1 MLRSRSHSDE
11 PIAMITPRGRRRPP
25 LLLVLAL
32 AALLPVATPASAQTS
47 IPGEE
52 SSPASLVPVPPAATP
67 AASSSADEASPPIDI
82 EASDGIEWD
91 RAKQLIIARGNARAV
106 RGDLTVTGDVLTAF
120 YRNNADGTA
129 EVYRLDGAGRVKIVN
144 PSQTATGDFATY
156 DMSSTQLTL
165 TRDKQGDR
173 LKVVTSDGD
182 ITADERIDYNSTSRL
197 LVARGNAIA
206 VQPGQTLKGDV
217 ITATT
222 REGGGKG
229 RSQFQRVDAD
239 GNVDAKTPDER
250 IIADKGTYFGDTDT
264 AVFTGAVKIFRGE
277 SVLDGCRAEF
287 DLTSGFSKLLP
298 CENAT
303 GRKARVRGVIVPSS
317 NES

>member
-1 MLRSRSHSDE
+1 M
-11 PIAMITPRGRRRPP
+11 IARCGGRRRTF
-25 LLLVLAL
+25 LLAWIV
-32 AALLPVATPASAQTS
+32 AALVPVAIPASAQTTAPS
-47 IPGEE
+47 GE
-52 SSPASLVPVPPAATP
+52 SSPVNLAPLPPLPPATP
-67 AASSSADEASPPIDI
+67 ASESESNPPIDI

-91 RAKQLIIARGNARAV
+91 RPKQLIIARGNARAV

-129 EVYRLDGAGRVKIVN
+129 EVYRLDGAGRVKITT

-156 DMSSTQLTL
+156 DMTNTQLTL
-165 TRDKQGDR
+165 TRDKTGNR
-173 LKVVTSDGD
+173 LKVVTGDGE
-182 ITADERIDYNSTSRL
+182 ITADERIDYNQTSRV
-197 LVARGNAIA
+197 LVARGNALA
-206 VQPGQTLKGDV
+206 VQLQQNLKGDV
-217 ITATT
+217 ITATL
-222 REGGGKG
+222 RDGSGAG
-229 RSQFQRVDAD
+229 RTQFQRVDAD

-287 DLTSGFSKLLP
+287 NLATGFSKLLP

-317 NES
+317 KES

>member
-1 MLRSRSHSDE
+1 MNL
-11 PIAMITPRGRRRPP
+11 TPLPP
-25 LLLVLAL
+25 L
-32 AALLPVATPASAQTS
+32 PPATPAS
-47 IPGEE
+47 E
-52 SSPASLVPVPPAATP
+52 SESN
-67 AASSSADEASPPIDI
+67 PPIDI

-91 RAKQLIIARGNARAV
+91 RPKQLIIARGNARAV

-129 EVYRLDGAGRVKIVN
+129 EVYRLDGAGRVKITT

-156 DMSSTQLTL
+156 DMTNTQLTL
-165 TRDKQGDR
+165 TRDKTGDR
-173 LKVVTSDGD
+173 LKVVTGDGE
-182 ITADERIDYNSTSRL
+182 ITADERIDYNQTSRV
-197 LVARGNAIA
+197 LVARGNALA
-206 VQPGQTLKGDV
+206 VQPQQNLKGDV
-217 ITATT
+217 ITATL
-222 REGGGKG
+222 RDGSGAG
-229 RSQFQRVDAD
+229 RTQFQRVDAD

-250 IIADKGTYFGDTDT
+250 IIADKGTYFGDADT

-287 DLTSGFSKLLP
+287 NLATGFSKLLP

-317 NES
+317 KES